1 VLQEPNAHPERPIE
15 RRDVYNELWLEVK
28 AAA

>member
-1 VLQEPNAHPERPIE
+1 MEPTSHPERPIE
-15 RRDVYNELWLEVK
+15 GRDRYNELWLEVK